1 MKKSV
6 ISYLSLLAFV
16 TAATVGAAIP
26 TSLRIKKAEERISM
40 LEEKR
45 PDRSYTFEV
54 DEHVIAE
61 LTSEVQE
68 ITHDMYLAHCVRGA
82 NECFIEVPVNDE
94 RKELEL
100 VYTGYI
106 IKYTIT
112 HGIGST
118 KVSNNGWSLYEH

>member
-16 TAATVGAAIP
+16 IAATVGAAIP
-26 TSLRIKKAEERISM
+26 TSLRIKKDEERISE

-45 PDRSYTFEV
+45 PDRSYIFKV

-68 ITHDMYLAHCVRGA
+68 ITHDMYLAHCKRGA
-82 NECFIEVPVNDE
+82 NDCFIEVPVNDT
-94 RKELEL
+94 RTELQL
-100 VYTGYI
+100 YYTGYI
-106 IKYTIT
+106 ITSQLVT
-112 HGIGST
+112 
-118 KVSNNGWSLYEH
+118 VL